1 MTETPEAA
9 GLLQRRAGRRREGVG
24 VADAGVKSSSTSARE
39 QKNIT
44 DIDAMHQKIV
54 VTALRRGSGAR
65 GQPAN
70 GPAGNR
76 RAKLDTVR
84 K

>member
-1 MTETPEAA
+1 MPEAA
-9 GLLQRRAGRRREGVG
+9 GLLQHGAGRRRESVG
-24 VADAGVKSSSTSARE
+24 LADTGVKISSTSARG
-39 QKNIT
+39 QKNTT
-44 DIDAMHQKIV
+44 DIHAMHQEIV
-54 VTALRRGSGAR
+54 VTALKRGSGAR
-65 GQPAN
+65 GQPAK